1 MPESAGKWYRI
12 YSQTQ
17 EGNGQ
22 RELMIDLEDKGE
34 LYDDVLRLIKI
45 SERQL
50 DYNAA
55 AFSV

>member
-1 MPESAGKWYRI
+1 MPESAGEWYRI

-45 SERQL
+45 SER
-50 DYNAA
+50 
-55 AFSV
+55 